1 MKSLCGIGFCVCLQL
16 FTGSVAHAQQP
27 AQQPSAQQPSAQPTP
42 AQQPAAQQPPQQ
54 QPDQPPQ
61 GPVTNQPPPLPPRL
75 PDQQMPDEG
84 RFSVGIIGWMPM
96 GHPYIDQGQNNIY
109 YGYPQFSNIAHLT
122 FQGTPQPQ
130 IGVDVT
136 VPAGKHHDVRVTYMH
151 SSAAG
156 NVVAPYDLYLWN
168 GNYSKGDYL
177 STDYRF
183 RDLKISYDFMTWP
196 WPIGNRKIRLKT
208 LYQFQYISMASS
220 FDAPLKSTVN
230 GPNTASGKESI
241 YLPTLGLGVDYYV
254 TPNFRLEANGT
265 GFYIPGHS
273 YIIDSDATASYRI
286 SRVEVRAGMMFLRFR
301 TSVQNDYVMR
311 AMPVGL
317 LVGLRFFLN

>member
-1 MKSLCGIGFCVCLQL
+1 
-16 FTGSVAHAQQP
+16 
-27 AQQPSAQQPSAQPTP
+27 
-42 AQQPAAQQPPQQ
+42 
-54 QPDQPPQ
+54 
-61 GPVTNQPPPLPPRL
+61 
-75 PDQQMPDEG
+75 MPDEG